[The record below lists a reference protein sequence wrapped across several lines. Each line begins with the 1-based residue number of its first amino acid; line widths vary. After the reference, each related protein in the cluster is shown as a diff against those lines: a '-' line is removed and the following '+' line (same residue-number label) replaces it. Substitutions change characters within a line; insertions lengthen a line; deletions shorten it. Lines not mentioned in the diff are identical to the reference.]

1 MDTQEHP
8 EFIKQSTENFQ
19 NILDHTLFIYGNFR
33 NRSKGISKKLTSSE
47 KNINNKNPL
56 GKLSKLKSN
65 EPTIESIRE
74 EYISILEIENKITE
88 DFGSA
93 IQEMKK
99 LQNIDNTDNSAVN
112 LLYWQDTTGVHCI
125 ATDEDMLSLNINK

>member
-1 MDTQEHP
+1 MVGIISVIMKGTYP
-8 EFIKQSTENFQ
+8 FVWILTKSTN
-19 NILDHTLFIYGNFR
+19 LV
-33 NRSKGISKKLTSSE
+33 
-47 KNINNKNPL
+47 
-56 GKLSKLKSN
+56 SKLLGIKGDN
-65 EPTIESIRE
+65 
-74 EYISILEIENKITE
+74 ENKITE

>member
-1 MDTQEHP
+1 M
-8 EFIKQSTENFQ
+8 
-19 NILDHTLFIYGNFR
+19 
-33 NRSKGISKKLTSSE
+33 TSSE